1 MALAAFGFDIFHD
14 IYICLYLHYLI
25 FLNQKG
31 VDLLHF
37 WHLPEINSELEIV
50 INQQTVRAWL
60 LGQAVGVLPFL
71 DRSSLIRVHW
81 DILRRYLDLVQ

>member
-1 MALAAFGFDIFHD
+1 MDLNLGLHMALAAFGFDIFHD

-60 LGQAVGVLPFL
+60 EWPSRRCLAPF
-71 DRSSLIRVHW
+71 
-81 DILRRYLDLVQ
+81 IL